1 MDFKNYYL
9 TEGEKPLDKI
19 LPDAGFTSIFRTIGC
34 VGDSLSSGEHESTDE
49 SGTRKGYH
57 DYYEYSW
64 GQYIARTA
72 GCKVYN
78 FSRGG
83 MTAKE
88 YVQSF
93 AESKDFWNPDLACQ
107 AYILALGVNDIL
119 NQKQPIGDISDINF
133 EDYTKNADTF
143 CGWYAAIIQRLKKIQ
158 PKARFF
164 LMTIPD
170 GNDRGTR
177 EQRMEHAALLYK
189 LAEVFDFTYVIDLF
203 KYAPV
208 YDEEFMR
215 HFYLGNHLNA
225 AGYVLT
231 AKMVMSYIDY
241 IIRSAPEDFTQVG
254 FIGKDVHNYTAKW

>member
-1 MDFKNYYL
+1 MDFKDYYL
-9 TEGEKPLDKI
+9 TEGENPLDRI

-49 SGTRKGYH
+49 SGTQKGYH

-64 GQYIARTA
+64 GQYLARAA

-93 AESKDFWNPDLACQ
+93 AESQDFWNPDLACQ

-119 NQKQPIGDISDINF
+119 NQKQPIGDVSDVNL

-143 CGWYAAIIQRLKKIQ
+143 CGWYAAIIQRLKQIQ

-164 LMTIPD
+164 LVTMPD
-170 GNDRGTR
+170 DGRGAK
-177 EQRMEHAALLYK
+177 EAHAAHAELLHR
-189 LAEVFDFTYVIDLF
+189 LAKIFEYTYVIDLYQ
-203 KYAPV
+203 YAPP
-208 YDEEFMR
+208 YDAEFKR
-215 HFYLGNHLNA
+215 HFLLGGHMNAQGYL
-225 AGYVLT
+225 LT
-231 AKMVMSYIDY
+231 AKLIMSYIDY

-254 FIGKDVHNYTAKW
+254 FIGRDVHNYTAKW